1 LGDGRADER
10 GRGDRYALGHRG
22 GARSVR
28 NAPVGYRG
36 RERSLTRRRAAY
48 IKSRSQRL
56 RYPPRG
62 ARIQPS
68 IPHARPARAK
78 RKITIEVTSRR
89 WKPRNRSDTTGYGTT
104 PHRNSSTS
112 FVHTAFRNH
121 APTTTRSNASHVSG
135 AFMGATSIRIR
146 VPCQWRREGSSPHAK
161 TRVGTTST
169 TMESDGSSAASRA
182 YWGYF
187 RYRSARIRRNAV
199 PRPMSRARPWT
210 MTPLRW
216 VQSSE

>member
-1 LGDGRADER
+1 MTVVSRKSLYQPTGLPAANSATRLG
-10 GRGDRYALGHRG
+10 
-22 GARSVR
+22 
-28 NAPVGYRG
+28 
-36 RERSLTRRRAAY
+36 
-48 IKSRSQRL
+48 
-56 RYPPRG
+56 
-62 ARIQPS
+62 
-68 IPHARPARAK
+68 
-78 RKITIEVTSRR
+78 
-89 WKPRNRSDTTGYGTT
+89 WKARNRSDTTGYGTT

-169 TMESDGSSAASRA
+169 TTESDGSSAASRA

-210 MTPLRW
+210 IDRKSTRLNSSHLVISYAVFCLKKKNTIICAPGGPATPARP
-216 VQSSE
+216 VVTGHHYRNI